1 MYLLTFISSAFL
13 LYVSGKYKRN
23 KYFSAFMVILAL
35 LIPSI
40 LAGLRDYNIG
50 YDVLL
55 YGNYW
60 FEKACS
66 YGSMIGYLN
75 KAREYSVG
83 IGYAAVNFL
92 SSRISHDPH
101 VFYFNYELLHM
112 VLLYFGLKPFKDK
125 ISIPFAFLVYYFMWY
140 NLSLNILR
148 QSMALIIVFFS
159 YQFVVNK
166 KPVWFA
172 LCIFIAMTFHNTAI
186 IGVILYIISFSLQ
199 SRVAKLFKLIVV
211 FASGVVI
218 LFYKQVF
225 EILASMSIFS
235 TSRYGHYMEDSLAG
249 GRYIRIVFWLFIAA
263 LVIWR
268 GRQCNRI
275 WDHSKVINFW
285 IIISLVMS
293 LVMFVA
299 SSTVIRAAYYFD
311 IIAVISIPFITE
323 NLGVREKVLGNKIQY
338 VITIVPIIL
347 YWFLTFIVR
356 NGAQT
361 FPYVFYFAATGT
373 SS

>member
-1 MYLLTFISSAFL
+1 MYILTFISSAAL

-23 KYFSAFMVILAL
+23 KYFSAILVIIAL

-40 LAGLRDYNIG
+40 LAGLRDYSIG
-50 YDVLL
+50 YDVTL

-75 KAREYSVG
+75 KAREYSMG

-92 SSRISHDPH
+92 SSRISKDPH

-112 VLLYFGLKPFKDK
+112 VLLYFGLRPFKDK

-159 YQFVVNK
+159 YQFVANK
-166 KPVWFA
+166 KPVFFA
-172 LCIFIAMTFHNTAI
+172 ICIFIAMTFHNTAI
-186 IGVILYIISFSLQ
+186 IGVILYAVSFSLQ
-199 SRVAKLFKLIVV
+199 SRVAKLFRLLIVA
-211 FASGVVI
+211 ASGVVI

-225 EILASMSIFS
+225 ELLASMSIFS
-235 TSRYGHYMEDSLAG
+235 SNRYGHYMDDSLAG
-249 GRYIRIVFWLFIAA
+249 GRYIRIVFWLFVAA

-268 GRQCNRI
+268 AKDYNKV
-275 WDHSKVINFW
+275 WDHSKVMNFW
-285 IIISLVMS
+285 IVISLVMS
-293 LVMFVA
+293 GIMFVA

-323 NLGVREKVLGNKIQY
+323 NLGLREKILGKRIQY
-338 VITIVPIIL
+338 IVTIIPIFL
-347 YWFLTFIVR
+347 YWLLSFVVR

-361 FPYVFYFAATGT
+361 FPYVFYFAAG
-373 SS
+373 SST